1 MFCAA
6 TCAARCMA
14 SSNSA
19 AYSPCI
25 SWPKARRFSA
35 GSAAFFSACFP
46 SPVSPS
52 LIPGSPFEERLSPVG
67 ERWRVSRRSGESPAS
82 APPSADG
89 AGERVPS
96 PDCEL
101 RGFAA
106 FAALPGW
113 LRFAMRS
120 CAGRS
125 AGAWMPAAA
134 PALSPA
140 PEAAAPSANRCKSKL
155 PNGLRLPASASALAL
170 ALHPAGRGPNSSSLF
185 LPQAV
190 VVAVAANNCKSTL
203 SVSFAC
209 RFTSRTFSGYCWA
222 SSISPSVT
230 SSNFACVSKLCA
242 ACTRRTLSPSGSRV
256 AVPPSTLYASVCI
269 RQLTAAHTM
278 SCPFGAKPAC
288 PDACRIMS
296 CSFSS

>member
-1 MFCAA
+1 
-6 TCAARCMA
+6 MA

-35 GSAAFFSACFP
+35 GSAAFFSACSP

-52 LIPGSPFEERLSPVG
+52 LIPGFPFG
-67 ERWRVSRRSGESPAS
+67 GAPAS

-96 PDCEL
+96 PDCAL

-106 FAALPGW
+106 FAARPGW

-125 AGAWMPAAA
+125 AGAWMPAAS

-140 PEAAAPSANRCKSKL
+140 PAPSPPEAAAPSAKRCKSKL
-155 PNGLRLPASASALAL
+155 PNGLRLPASASALAR

-209 RFTSRTFSGYCWA
+209 RFTNRTFSGYCWA